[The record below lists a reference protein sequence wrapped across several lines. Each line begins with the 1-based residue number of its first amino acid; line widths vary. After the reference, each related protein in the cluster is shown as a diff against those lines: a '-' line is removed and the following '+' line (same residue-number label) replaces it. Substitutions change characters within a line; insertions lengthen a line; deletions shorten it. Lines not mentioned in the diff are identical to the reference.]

1 MRTLTQ
7 KLLLPLTLNGLTCG
21 GRTNAPLPSREKAFV
36 LSAKPAPLIGPLFVV
51 VPNSIQ
57 DPFQTSQRSLRS
69 SDGLAGRGVCT
80 APPGGL
86 VTVTI
91 SVTLAPA
98 LEKASSRASHRV
110 SLNLG
115 FSPNG

>member
-7 KLLLPLTLNGLTCG
+7 KLLLPLTLNRLTCG
-21 GRTNAPLPSREKAFV
+21 GRRNATLPSRERALV
-36 LSAKPAPLIGPLFVV
+36 SSMKPDPLMGPLLVA

-86 VTVTI
+86 VTVTM

-98 LEKASSRASHRV
+98 LEKASSKASHRV

-115 FSPNG
+115 FSPKG